1 MEIELME
8 IQDDGNAVLKL
19 SISEF
24 VNYKIVL
31 SKHISFEFVNY
42 KIVLSKHISLEKKV
56 FAELK
61 ETKIMNGLDK
71 VGDKNKVGV
80 LNVIGGSNLKNG
92 LNKNLDMSFEVSED
106 CETISEFRIFELI
119 KGGK

>member
-1 MEIELME
+1 MRTMEIELME

-19 SISEF
+19 SIS
-24 VNYKIVL
+24 
-31 SKHISFEFVNY
+31 EFVNY